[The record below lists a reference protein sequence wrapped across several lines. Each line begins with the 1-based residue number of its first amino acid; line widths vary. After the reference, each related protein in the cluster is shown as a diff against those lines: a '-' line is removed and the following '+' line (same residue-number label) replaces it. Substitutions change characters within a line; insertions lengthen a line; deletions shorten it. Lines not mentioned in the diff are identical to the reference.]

1 MSQPPAIPPR
11 GARTPGSFS
20 PAVGTPSQAQLPF
33 SSNTSSRP
41 ALRRVYSSS
50 SDDSESVS
58 NSRTKNG
65 PMPPPPRPPYATSH
79 SNSSTGSLQNF
90 SRPTPPTQT
99 RSDLPLRNASP
110 AVGTSKKSGEFVRG
124 HSRKQGSF
132 EPYLP
137 TAAASKLSN
146 MANANSGLSA
156 SQIAAQAAMQHTHSR
171 QRSQTV
177 PSQYNNGD
185 SGSSTS
191 GSRRPSRAGGPTST
205 PLLSLT
211 EASGPRDNGFGGQV
225 YHNGLLA
232 GGHQSAAQTA
242 ANVVFPKSSALS
254 PGLPLSEHDQLRT
267 QPDKPISK
275 ESKSKVKLFSR
286 PGKIGISKD
295 KEASRGALPSPSKM
309 ASYTL
314 QSLQR
319 GNFSTNSLTDSMSS
333 AASMYSMANSSS
345 ATIRGP
351 EPPSNEKEKE
361 KHKHHFLSR
370 QKHKLSS
377 KDEHHLPLSS
387 AASNSRP
394 ADPNAPS
401 SLYNFNL
408 PPSPGPST
416 TSFAK
421 SMSGLDLRHGGR
433 ALREKKKEE
442 KSDAL
447 RESELSYQNN
457 NEWLGPSSLGSA
469 VGSGA
474 SVYAGSV
481 YGGEAQELGKY
492 GLNGMTSDDAWPYL
506 RAKLLVIFEGED
518 LRLPVEDLNRL
529 VTIHLQRCI
538 QKRTPNLVVDDLRDL
553 LATGFSSLNQNL
565 RRIPDEQLIPHL
577 VEMWLFTFTS
587 ILPYMQAVFL
597 PLDLEF
603 SGHGLLMSPEA
614 ARDFWGALPLSSSN
628 GSVPASQALEVRRIV
643 LTAYRDIVI
652 LPRFNTLKTIFSRL
666 SLDSISLALPPTDIS
681 LLSTSPDSFGRP
693 STAMSLDPSYG
704 SYNSQTTTLLG
715 GSSGDG
721 SGNRSRAIS
730 NVSHTSDSAAG
741 LGINTI
747 PPPQRPFTP
756 SSTHPIHRQ
765 REKSV
770 EDSSKQVTETVGRV
784 LQCMSVLTSVGVGA
798 GGEEG
803 SQRKMEELTRGL
815 KLNWLGRGRMGR
827 DRRGLVGA
835 RVTGTM
841 AGRAVPPV

>member
-1 MSQPPAIPPR
+1 MPQSQPPGNPPR
-11 GARTPGSFS
+11 GTRTPGSFS

-33 SSNTSSRP
+33 SSNASSRP
-41 ALRRVYSSS
+41 ALRRVDSSS
-50 SDDSESVS
+50 SDDSVS
-58 NSRTKNG
+58 ISNPRTQPSKNANAQT

-110 AVGTSKKSGEFVRG
+110 IVGAKKPSGEFVRG

-146 MANANSGLSA
+146 MANTNSGLSA

-177 PSQYNNGD
+177 PTQHTNTD
-185 SGSSTS
+185 SGSNSS
-191 GSRRPSRAGGPTST
+191 GSRRPSRAGGPTSP

-211 EASGPRDNGFGGQV
+211 EASGPRESGFGGQV

-242 ANVVFPKSSALS
+242 ANVVFPKSSASS
-254 PGLPLSEHDQLRT
+254 PGLPPSDHDQHRMQT
-267 QPDKPISK
+267 DKPISK

-345 ATIRGP
+345 ATIRATDP
-351 EPPSNEKEKE
+351 QSNEKETRDKE

-394 ADPNAPS
+394 ADPSAPS

-447 RESELSYQNN
+447 RESELSYQNS
-457 NEWLGPSSLGSA
+457 NEWPGPSSLGS
-469 VGSGA
+469 G
-474 SVYAGSV
+474 AGSYLGSAGGGYPSSI
-481 YGGEAQELGKY
+481 YGGEAHQELGKY
-492 GLNGMTSDDAWPYL
+492 GLNGMTSDDAWPFL
-506 RAKLLVIFEGED
+506 RAKLLIIFEGED
-518 LRLPVEDLNRL
+518 LRLPVEDFNRL
-529 VTIHLQRCI
+529 VTY
-538 QKRTPNLVVDDLRDL
+538 V
-553 LATGFSSLNQNL
+553 
-565 RRIPDEQLIPHL
+565 
-577 VEMWLFTFTS
+577 
-587 ILPYMQAVFL
+587 
-597 PLDLEF
+597 
-603 SGHGLLMSPEA
+603 
-614 ARDFWGALPLSSSN
+614 SN
-628 GSVPASQALEVRRIV
+628 
-643 LTAYRDIVI
+643 
-652 LPRFNTLKTIFSRL
+652 
-666 SLDSISLALPPTDIS
+666 
-681 LLSTSPDSFGRP
+681 
-693 STAMSLDPSYG
+693 
-704 SYNSQTTTLLG
+704 
-715 GSSGDG
+715 
-721 SGNRSRAIS
+721 AI
-730 NVSHTSDSAAG
+730 
-741 LGINTI
+741 
-747 PPPQRPFTP
+747 
-756 SSTHPIHRQ
+756 
-765 REKSV
+765 
-770 EDSSKQVTETVGRV
+770 
-784 LQCMSVLTSVGVGA
+784 
-798 GGEEG
+798 
-803 SQRKMEELTRGL
+803 
-815 KLNWLGRGRMGR
+815 
-827 DRRGLVGA
+827 
-835 RVTGTM
+835 
-841 AGRAVPPV
+841 